1 MGLIKFE
8 VEIPEFD
15 EEISITVTLKKDGK
29 VVETSTSP
37 STKPSTVLSPAAK
50 PSSPK
55 KNKVANSSNSLLGG
69 GNMMNLDI

>member
-29 VVETSTSP
+29 VVETTSSTPPP
-37 STKPSTVLSPAAK
+37 SVTETPKTKTST
-50 PSSPK
+50 K
-55 KNKVANSSNSLLGG
+55 KNKAANSGNLLGG
-69 GNMMNLDI
+69 GNMMGIEI

>member
-15 EEISITVTLKKDGK
+15 EEISIIVTLKKDGK

-37 STKPSTVLSPAAK
+37 STKPSTVPSPTAK

>member
-15 EEISITVTLKKDGK
+15 EEISITITLKKDGK
-29 VVETSTSP
+29 VVETKSSSTNTPVIPKSP
-37 STKPSTVLSPAAK
+37 TKTPS
-50 PSSPK
+50 K
-55 KNKVANSSNSLLGG
+55 KNKVADSGNNLLGG

>member
-29 VVETSTSP
+29 VVETKTDSSTPPSP
-37 STKPSTVLSPAAK
+37 VTVPTPVK
-50 PSSPK
+50 K
-55 KNKVANSSNSLLGG
+55 KNTKGANSKDLLGG
-69 GNMMNLDI
+69 GNMMNLEI